1 VSDYDAI
8 IIGAGSPGEHCAGAV
23 ERISIPMANLNV
35 DYLQIQEDVLR
46 RRELREFFMNCRSHV
61 GPVELGLPR
70 AVRCLAWSTRQ

>member
-8 IIGAGSPGEHCAGAV
+8 IIVAGSPGEHCAVAV

-46 RRELREFFMNCRSHV
+46 RRELRQFLMNCRSHV
-61 GPVELGLPR
+61 GPVEFGLPR
-70 AVRCLAWSTRQ
+70 TARRLA